1 MLALLVAAAALAAG
15 ASPRTGAAS
24 RCSASKLPAARAV
37 SDLPKEIEERVQ
49 HMLPRNLMHD
59 LRTPLGH
66 ILGYSELLIE
76 QMKDGGN
83 EEFIPY
89 LEKIR
94 KAGRELAEMLT
105 DNFQT
110 K

>member
-1 MLALLVAAAALAAG
+1 M
-15 ASPRTGAAS
+15 TE
-24 RCSASKLPAARAV
+24 
-37 SDLPKEIEERVQ
+37 LPKAIEERVQ
-49 HMLPRNLMHD
+49 HMLPPNLLHD

-76 QMKDGGN
+76 QMKDAGH
-83 EEFIPY
+83 EEFVPY

-94 KAGRELAEMLT
+94 TAGHQLLEMMKE
-105 DNFQT
+105 NFSSS

>member
-1 MLALLVAAAALAAG
+1 
-15 ASPRTGAAS
+15 
-24 RCSASKLPAARAV
+24 V
-37 SDLPKEIEERVQ
+37 SELPKAIEERVQ
-49 HMLPRNLMHD
+49 HELPRDLLHD

-76 QMKDGGN
+76 QMQASGH

-94 KAGRELAEMLT
+94 TAGRELLGMMT
-105 DNFQT
+105 DNFQS
-110 K
+110 KKSE

>member
-1 MLALLVAAAALAAG
+1 M
-15 ASPRTGAAS
+15 T
-24 RCSASKLPAARAV
+24 
-37 SDLPKEIEERVQ
+37 DLPPAIEERVQ
-49 HMLPRNLMHD
+49 HMLPPNLLHD

-76 QMKDGGN
+76 QMQSAGH

-94 KAGRELAEMLT
+94 KAGNQLLLMMT
-105 DNFQT
+105 DNFQAT
-110 K
+110 RPTDSRPPRDDP

>member
-1 MLALLVAAAALAAG
+1 M
-15 ASPRTGAAS
+15 SE
-24 RCSASKLPAARAV
+24 
-37 SDLPKEIEERVQ
+37 LPKSIEEAVQ
-49 HMLPRNLMHD
+49 HMLPPDLLHD

-76 QMKDGGN
+76 QMQEAGH

-94 KAGRELAEMLT
+94 TAGHQLLDMMK
-105 DNFQT
+105 DNFSAGPAGGAP
-110 K
+110 KP

>member
-1 MLALLVAAAALAAG
+1 M
-15 ASPRTGAAS
+15 TE
-24 RCSASKLPAARAV
+24 LPAA
-37 SDLPKEIEERVQ
+37 IEERVQ
-49 HMLPRNLMHD
+49 HMLPSDLLHD

-76 QMKDGGN
+76 QMQEAGH

-94 KAGRELAEMLT
+94 TAGHELLGMMK
-105 DNFQT
+105 DNFQSGSNR
-110 K
+110 

>member
-1 MLALLVAAAALAAG
+1 M
-15 ASPRTGAAS
+15 
-24 RCSASKLPAARAV
+24 
-37 SDLPKEIEERVQ
+37 SDLPSAIEERVQ
-49 HMLPRNLMHD
+49 HILPSNLLHD

-76 QMKDGGN
+76 QVKEGGN
-83 EEFIPY
+83 EQYVPY

-94 KAGRELAEMLT
+94 KAGHELLALMT

-110 K
+110 PRSTDTGPSVEGQ

>member
-1 MLALLVAAAALAAG
+1 
-15 ASPRTGAAS
+15 
-24 RCSASKLPAARAV
+24 
-37 SDLPKEIEERVQ
+37 
-49 HMLPRNLMHD
+49 MLPQNLLHD

-76 QMKDGGN
+76 QMKESGH

-94 KAGRELAEMLT
+94 KSGHELLALMT
-105 DNFQT
+105 DNFQANSSIE